1 MLCPEQLRVQ
11 AYFDG
16 EVDALSASEIERHLE
31 RCGECHELHLQ
42 LQRTRQA
49 LRSGLA
55 FFRVPEPLAA
65 RIGQAIDDAERG
77 EQGSPQ
83 SVASEPSRRGTPRAS
98 QRARIGWWTPSFWT
112 GAFSGLGLSAVAAAA
127 ALFIWVPM
135 LGSSPLVDDLV
146 GAHLRSLMPDHLID
160 VVSSDRHTVKPWY
173 AGHTDVSPA
182 VADFDAQGYKLVGG
196 RADYLDHQRSA
207 VMVYQ
212 HGPHTINVFT
222 WAADRH
228 SLPAEVTRNGYHLLA
243 WKIGDLQYCAVSD
256 TGWDELHAL
265 AALIQGIA

>member
-1 MLCPEQLRVQ
+1 
-11 AYFDG
+11 
-16 EVDALSASEIERHLE
+16 
-31 RCGECHELHLQ
+31 
-42 LQRTRQA
+42 
-49 LRSGLA
+49 
-55 FFRVPEPLAA
+55 
-65 RIGQAIDDAERG
+65 
-77 EQGSPQ
+77 
-83 SVASEPSRRGTPRAS
+83 
-98 QRARIGWWTPSFWT
+98 
-112 GAFSGLGLSAVAAAA
+112 
-127 ALFIWVPM
+127 M
-135 LGSSPLVDDLV
+135 LGSGPLVDDLV

-182 VADFDAQGYKLVGG
+182 VADFESQGYKLVGG
-196 RADYLDHQRSA
+196 RADYLDQQRSA

-228 SLPAEVTRNGYHLLA
+228 TLPAEVTRHGYHLLA

>member
-1 MLCPEQLRVQ
+1 VLCPEQLRVQ

-16 EVDALSASEIERHLE
+16 EVDALSAAEIERHLE
-31 RCGECHELHLQ
+31 RCGECRELHLQ
-42 LQRTRQA
+42 LQQTRRA
-49 LRSGLA
+49 LRSELNY
-55 FFRVPEPLAA
+55 FRVPQPLSA
-65 RIGQAIDDAERG
+65 RIGAALDEAAAADVPSAGSGGKFRG
-77 EQGSPQ
+77 PSPL
-83 SVASEPSRRGTPRAS
+83 RAVRS
-98 QRARIGWWTPSFWT
+98 MRSFWT
-112 GAFSGLGLSAVAAAA
+112 GAFSGVGLSAVAAAA
-127 ALFIWVPM
+127 ILFIGMPM
-135 LGSSPLVDDLV
+135 LGTNPLIDDLV

-160 VVSSDRHTVKPWY
+160 VMSSDRHTVKPWY

-196 RADYLDHQRSA
+196 RADYLDQQRSA

-228 SLPAEVTRNGYHLLA
+228 SLPAEVTRHGYHLLA

>member
-1 MLCPEQLRVQ
+1 VLCPEQLRVQ

-16 EVDALSASEIERHLE
+16 EVDAVSAAEIERHLE
-31 RCGECHELHLQ
+31 RCGECHKLHQQ
-42 LQRTRQA
+42 LQQTRQA
-49 LRSGLA
+49 LRSELNY
-55 FFRVPEPLAA
+55 FRVPQPLAA
-65 RIGQAIDDAERG
+65 RIGNALDEAADADADAPAAGRAR
-77 EQGSPQ
+77 P
-83 SVASEPSRRGTPRAS
+83 VRLRRAS
-98 QRARIGWWTPSFWT
+98 QASWWTRSFWT
-112 GAFSGLGLSAVAAAA
+112 GAFSGVGLSAVAATAT
-127 ALFIWVPM
+127 LFIAMPM
-135 LGSSPLVDDLV
+135 LGTNPLVDDLV

-182 VADFDAQGYKLVGG
+182 VADFDAQGYRLVGG

-228 SLPAEVTRNGYHLLA
+228 SLPAEVTRQGYHLLA

>member
-31 RCGECHELHLQ
+31 RCGECRELHIQ
-42 LQRTRQA
+42 LQQTRRA
-49 LRSGLA
+49 LRSELNY
-55 FFRVPEPLAA
+55 FRVPQPLSA
-65 RIGQAIDDAERG
+65 RIGVALDEAAAADAG
-77 EQGSPQ
+77 AAGAGAGAGAGSGRFRSAGAARAVR
-83 SVASEPSRRGTPRAS
+83 SVR
-98 QRARIGWWTPSFWT
+98 SFWT
-112 GAFSGLGLSAVAAAA
+112 GAFSGVGLSAVAAAA
-127 ALFIWVPM
+127 VLFIWMPM
-135 LGSSPLVDDLV
+135 LGTNPLIDDLV

-182 VADFDAQGYKLVGG
+182 VADFEAQGYKLVGG
-196 RADYLDHQRSA
+196 RADYLDQQRSA

-228 SLPAEVTRNGYHLLA
+228 SLPAEVTRHGYHLLA

>member
-1 MLCPEQLRVQ
+1 VLCPEQLRVQ

-31 RCGECHELHLQ
+31 RCAECRGLHAQ
-42 LQRTRQA
+42 LQQTRQA
-49 LRSGLA
+49 LRSELQY
-55 FFRVPEPLAA
+55 FRVPQSLAA
-65 RIGQAIDDAERG
+65 RIGEAIDVADRA
-77 EQGSPQ
+77 EQGAPAAA
-83 SVASEPSRRGTPRAS
+83 ASESSKRAP
-98 QRARIGWWTPSFWT
+98 IGWWTPSFWT

-135 LGSSPLVDDLV
+135 LGSGPLEDDLV

-196 RADYLDHQRSA
+196 RADYLEHQRSA

-228 SLPAEVTRNGYHLLA
+228 SLPAEVTRNGYRLLT

-256 TGWDELHAL
+256 TGWDELRAL
-265 AALIQGIA
+265 AVLIQGIA